1 MTAFHTTH
9 ILSPCVNVSV
19 FSRSTLI
26 YCEHMKLI
34 YKKSAKIFGIL
45 ILIGGI
51 SASLFIGGAY
61 LYLSPRLP
69 SIDTLKDV
77 QLQVPLRVYAKTGE
91 LIAEFGEMKRTPL
104 KYEEFPQHL
113 INAVLA
119 AEDDRFFEH
128 PGVDYQGILRAV
140 VHLLKTGK
148 KGQGGSTITMQVARN
163 FFLSREKTYLR
174 KLNEIFLAFKIEGFL
189 TKEEILALYLNKIYL
204 GKRAYGFSAASQVY
218 YGKEIHQLTVPEFAM
233 VAGLPKAPSSYNP
246 INNPE
251 RALIRRNYVLGRMR
265 VLNFIEEDIYQAA
278 LAAPDL
284 AKVHGQDIE
293 LEAPF
298 IAEMV
303 RTEMVKRYGSDAY
316 TGGYSVY
323 TTINTDRQQA
333 ANKALRNALLGYD
346 RRHGYRGHIGFYDLN
361 SDEEETELEKQ
372 AREDKKLEAEKAQL
386 VDDESVA
393 AIKQPDIPEL
403 DTFALWR
410 KELNKISTYG
420 NLIPSLVFQV
430 NDKEAYAYTAEN
442 KVVYLPWEH
451 IEWARTYV
459 DDNNVEAELTSAH
472 QRLKEG
478 DIIYTVPSAKPGCS
492 WLAQKPTVGGALV
505 SLSPEDGAIEAL
517 NGGFDYYESKFNRA
531 IQAQRQPGSS
541 FKPFIYTAALDKG
554 YNAASIIADAPVVFD
569 APGLEDTWRPEN
581 YSGKFYGDTRLRQA
595 LIKSR
600 NLVSIRLLRDIGI
613 GYAIRYIKRFGF
625 TRKMMPRDLS
635 LALGSGSLTP
645 FDLAKGYTVFANGGY
660 RVAPY
665 FIDYVVGSKS
675 KIVYMSQPEQVCRA
689 CRKEEAEAESDKSA
703 SNDENSMKD
712 GNLENKDN
720 KETTTPQLPA
730 LPEDIS
736 ETFLSLMDEDER
748 LEVNQGPT
756 QLKLAEQVLSPQT
769 AFLINTMMRDV
780 IRQGTGRRALV
791 IGRKDLAGKTG
802 TTNDQR
808 DAWFTGFNA
817 ELATIAWVGFDD
829 PRPLGDRETGARA
842 ALPMWVDYMRDALTG
857 IEEKELEQPPGLV
870 SVRIDPK
877 TGKLANVTTQDAVF
891 EFFLS
896 EQVPTEQTEAV
907 ENIPGDTTTQSRPAD
922 ITQDIF

>member
-1 MTAFHTTH
+1 
-9 ILSPCVNVSV
+9 
-19 FSRSTLI
+19 
-26 YCEHMKLI
+26 MKLFF
-34 YKKSAKIFGIL
+34 KKSVTRLGIL
-45 ILIGGI
+45 VLVGGLIV
-51 SASLFIGGAY
+51 SLFIGGAY

-69 SIDTLKDV
+69 GIETLKNV

-140 VHLLKTGK
+140 VHLIKTGK

-174 KLNEIFLAFKIEGFL
+174 KLNEIFLALKIEGFL
-189 TKEEILALYLNKIYL
+189 SKEEILALYLNKIYL
-204 GKRAYGFSAASQVY
+204 GKRAYGFSAAAQVY
-218 YGKEIHQLTVPEFAM
+218 YGKDIHDLSVAEYAM

-246 INNPE
+246 INNPQ
-251 RALIRRNYVLGRMR
+251 RALVRRNYVLGRMR
-265 VLNFIEEDIYQAA
+265 TLNFIDEDAYQQSFAEA
-278 LAAPDL
+278 DL

-293 LEAPF
+293 LEAPY

-316 TGGYSVY
+316 TKGYSVY
-323 TTINTDRQQA
+323 TTVNAVRQRA
-333 ANKALRNALLGYD
+333 ANKALRKALLGYD

-361 SDEEETELEKQ
+361 TEFDKEEKLAEPEEVEVSSEGDEKENTIINKPAVEK
-372 AREDKKLEAEKAQL
+372 L
-386 VDDESVA
+386 DEF
-393 AIKQPDIPEL
+393 AI
-403 DTFALWR
+403 WR
-410 KELNKISTYG
+410 KELNKVSNYG

-430 NDKEAYAYTAEN
+430 YEKEAYAYTAEN
-442 KVVYLPWEH
+442 KIVYLPWEH

-459 DDNNVEAELTSAH
+459 DDNKVDAELTSAH
-472 QRLKEG
+472 ERLKEG

-492 WLAQKPTVGGALV
+492 WLAQKPTVSGALV
-505 SLSPEDGAIEAL
+505 SLNPEDGAIEAL
-517 NGGFDYYESKFNRA
+517 NGGFEYYSGSKFNRA

-554 YNAASIIADAPVVFD
+554 YTAASIIVDAPVVFD

-581 YSGKFYGDTRLRQA
+581 YSGRFYGDTRLRLA

-625 TRKMMPRDLS
+625 TKKMLPRNLS
-635 LALGSGSLTP
+635 LSLGSGSLTP
-645 FDLAKGYTVFANGGY
+645 YDLANGYAVFANGGY
-660 RVAPY
+660 RVNPY
-665 FIDYVVGSKS
+665 LIDYVVSANNE
-675 KIVYMSQPEQVCRA
+675 IVSMAQPEHVCRA
-689 CRKEEAEAESDKSA
+689 CRKEETESDINEAEDNDLLDKA
-703 SNDENSMKD
+703 AEEKVV
-712 GNLENKDN
+712 EA
-720 KETTTPQLPA
+720 LPA
-730 LPEDIS
+730 LPEDLS
-736 ETFLSLMDEDER
+736 ESFLSLMNEEER
-748 LEVNQGPT
+748 LQVMQGPR
-756 QLKLAEQVLSPQT
+756 QLKLAEQILSPQT
-769 AFLINTMMRDV
+769 VFVINTMMRDV
-780 IRQGTGRRALV
+780 VRQGTGRRALV

-817 ELATIAWVGFDD
+817 ELATIAWVGFDN
-829 PRPLGDRETGARA
+829 PRPLGDKETGARA
-842 ALPMWVDYMRDALTG
+842 ALPMWVDYMRDALQG
-857 IEEKELEQPPGLV
+857 VEEKPLEQPPGMV

-877 TGKLANVTTQDAVF
+877 TGKLANPTTQGAIF
-891 EFFLS
+891 EYFLAD
-896 EQVPTEQTEAV
+896 QVPTEQTESFGNNVIGADNTV
-907 ENIPGDTTTQSRPAD
+907 VNKPANITE
-922 ITQDIF
+922 DIF

>member
-1 MTAFHTTH
+1 MA
-9 ILSPCVNVSV
+9 
-19 FSRSTLI
+19 
-26 YCEHMKLI
+26 
-34 YKKSAKIFGIL
+34 
-45 ILIGGI
+45 LIGTI
-51 SASLFIGGAY
+51 SAGLFVGGAY

-69 SIDTLKDV
+69 SIETLKDV

-91 LIAEFGEMKRTPL
+91 LIAEFGEMKRAPL

-140 VHLLKTGK
+140 IHLIRTGK

-189 TKEEILALYLNKIYL
+189 SKEEILSLYLNKIYL

-218 YGKEIHQLTVPEFAM
+218 YGKEISQLSVPEFAM

-265 VLNFIEEDIYQAA
+265 ILDFINEDVYQES
-278 LAAPDL
+278 LAAPDF

-293 LEAPF
+293 LEAPY

-303 RTEMVKRYGSDAY
+303 RNEVVTRYGADAY

-323 TTINTDRQQA
+323 TTVNADRQRA

-346 RRHGYRGHIGFYDLN
+346 RRHGYRGHLGFFDLN
-361 SDEEETELEKQ
+361 PVETENSQEKKSEKEISQLE
-372 AREDKKLEAEKAQL
+372 
-386 VDDESVA
+386 VVESAV
-393 AIKQPDIPEL
+393 ITQPQIQEL
-403 DTFALWR
+403 DEFVVWR
-410 KELNKISTYG
+410 KELNKISTFG

-430 NDKEAYAYTAEN
+430 NEKEAYAYTAEN

-459 DDNNVEAELTSAH
+459 DDNKVEAELTSAH
-472 QRLKEG
+472 ERLKEG

-505 SLSPEDGAIEAL
+505 SLSPEDGAVEAL
-517 NGGFDYYESKFNRA
+517 NGGYDYYESKFNRS

-554 YNAASIIADAPVVFD
+554 YTAASIIADAPVVFD

-625 TRKMMPRDLS
+625 TRKMLPRDLS

-645 FDLAKGYTVFANGGY
+645 FDLANGYAVFANGGY
-660 RVAPY
+660 RVKPY
-665 FIDYVVGSKS
+665 FIDYIVGAKD
-675 KIVYMSQPEQVCRA
+675 KIVFMEQPEQVCRA
-689 CRKEEAEAESDKSA
+689 CRKDDLNEEL
-703 SNDENSMKD
+703 DETKQKE
-712 GNLENKDN
+712 GEPQN
-720 KETTTPQLPA
+720 KEVKQAVAAPPLPA
-730 LPEDIS
+730 LPADLS
-736 ETFLSLMDEDER
+736 ESFLSLMDEEER
-748 LEVNQGPT
+748 LQVQQGPAS
-756 QLKLAEQVLSPQT
+756 LKLAEQILSPQT
-769 AFLINTMMRDV
+769 SFLINTMMRDV
-780 IRQGTGRRALV
+780 IRFGTGRRALV

-817 ELATIAWVGFDD
+817 ELATIAWVGFDN
-829 PRPLGDRETGARA
+829 PRPLGERETGARA
-842 ALPMWVDYMRDALTG
+842 ALPMWVDYMRDALSG
-857 IEEKELEQPPGLV
+857 VEEKELEQPPGLV

-877 TGKLANVTTQDAVF
+877 TGQLANSTTQDAIF

-896 EQVPTEQTEAV
+896 DQVPTEQTENV
-907 ENIPGDTTTQSRPAD
+907 ENVQTGTSTESPSAD
-922 ITQDIF
+922 ITEDIF

>member
-1 MTAFHTTH
+1 
-9 ILSPCVNVSV
+9 
-19 FSRSTLI
+19 
-26 YCEHMKLI
+26 MKLV
-34 YKKSAKIFGIL
+34 YKKSITILGIMMLVGGIL
-45 ILIGGI
+45 
-51 SASLFIGGAY
+51 ASLFIGGAY

-69 SIDTLKDV
+69 SIETLKNV
-77 QLQVPLRVYAKTGE
+77 QLQVPLRVYAKSGE

-104 KYEEFPQHL
+104 KYEQFPQYL

-140 VHLLKTGK
+140 VHLIRTGK

-189 TKEEILALYLNKIYL
+189 SKEEILALYLNKIYL
-204 GKRAYGFSAASQVY
+204 GKRAYGFSAATQVY
-218 YGKEIHQLTVPEFAM
+218 YGKEIQALSVAEYAM

-246 INNPE
+246 INNPQ

-265 VLNFIEEDIYQAA
+265 LLNFIDEDVYQEA
-278 LAAPDL
+278 LAAVDL

-293 LEAPF
+293 LEAPY

-316 TGGYSVY
+316 TNGYSVY
-323 TTINTDRQQA
+323 TTVNADRQHA

-346 RRHGYRGHIGFYDLN
+346 RRHGYRGHLGFYDLN
-361 SDEEETELEKQ
+361 AGLEKLAQ
-372 AREDKKLEAEKAQL
+372 AESKEESAEVKPDKNT
-386 VDDESVA
+386 VV
-393 AIKQPDIPEL
+393 IKPVVQEL
-403 DTFALWR
+403 DEFALWR
-410 KELNKISTYG
+410 KELNKISKYG

-442 KVVYLPWEH
+442 KIVYLPWEH
-451 IEWARTYV
+451 IEWARTYI
-459 DDNNVEAELTSAH
+459 DDNHVEAKLTSAH

-478 DIIYTVPSAKPGCS
+478 DIIYTVPSAKTGCS

-505 SLSPEDGAIEAL
+505 SLDPEDGAIEAL
-517 NGGFDYYESKFNRA
+517 NGGFEYFSGSKFNRA
-531 IQAQRQPGSS
+531 VQAQRQPGSS
-541 FKPFIYTAALDKG
+541 FKPFVYTAALDKG
-554 YNAASIIADAPVVFD
+554 YTAASIIADAPVVFD

-581 YSGKFYGDTRLRQA
+581 YSGRFYGDTRLRLA

-625 TRKMMPRDLS
+625 TRKMLPRDLS

-645 FDLAKGYTVFANGGY
+645 YDLANGYAVFANGGY
-660 RVAPY
+660 RVKPY
-665 FIDYVVGSKS
+665 LIDYVVGARNE
-675 KIVYMSQPEQVCRA
+675 IVFMAQPERVCHA
-689 CRKEEAEAESDKSA
+689 CRKAEPEQGKSE
-703 SNDENSMKD
+703 DENV
-712 GNLENKDN
+712 LNK
-720 KETTTPQLPA
+720 KAEKKIVAALPA
-730 LPEDIS
+730 LPEDLS
-736 ETFLSLMDEDER
+736 ESFLSLMDETER
-748 LEVNQGPT
+748 LQVKQGPV
-756 QLKLAEQVLSPQT
+756 QLKLAKQILSPQT
-769 AFLINTMMRDV
+769 AFIINTMMRDV

-802 TTNDQR
+802 TTNEQR

-817 ELATIAWVGFDD
+817 DLATIAWVGFDN

-842 ALPMWVDYMRDALTG
+842 ALPMWVDYMRDALQG
-857 IEEKELEQPPGLV
+857 VEEKELEQPPGMV

-877 TGKLANVTTQDAVF
+877 TGLLANSATQDAIF
-891 EFFLS
+891 EFFLVD
-896 EQVPTEQTEAV
+896 QVPTEQTEFIESGPTGIDSSV
-907 ENIPGDTTTQSRPAD
+907 ENRPAD
-922 ITQDIF
+922 ITEDIF